1 MELPKYKIQLHG
13 HLETHVRHS
22 TIWDLV
28 QKKKLDLGYKSIEDV
43 VQKIKAEPSTT
54 LANYLKETPNIAKAI
69 RGDRDAVVRIAY
81 EAGVDLAAQGVLYG
95 ELWLGTTSYVA
106 DGSKEAGSSLRTAAE
121 VIEAV
126 LEGFAKAERE
136 KDIKL
141 RLVLAIARALP
152 ETAEEA
158 LNLCYEYRDRGV
170 VGIDACGRVKEMPS
184 VGEDEEVLAPE
195 IIQALKNASKLGVH
209 RTIHAGEAGPPSNVA
224 HAIEVLGA
232 ERIGHGYSAVME
244 NGSTYRLALRRGIH
258 FEVCPTC
265 SYLTGA
271 VKKDQ
276 EHPLVRLCKDGASFS
291 ISTDGPTLTHTTLED
306 EYRLA
311 LSLGLTPEDI
321 VKSNRSAILASF
333 LPVHEKQE
341 LLKKFDELNEISG
354 F

>member
-43 VQKIKAEPSTT
+43 VQKTKAEPSST
-54 LANYLKETPNIAKAI
+54 LANYLKEIANVAKAI

-95 ELWLGTTSYVA
+95 EMFLGTTTYVGDA
-106 DGSKEAGSSLRTAAE
+106 SGSSLRTAAE
-121 VIEAV
+121 VVEAV

-141 RLVLAIARALP
+141 RLVLVIARALP

-170 VGIDACGRVKEMPS
+170 VGIDACGSIKGMPTAEE
-184 VGEDEEVLAPE
+184 GEEVLAPE
-195 IIQALKNASKLGVH
+195 IIQALKNASQLGVH
-209 RTIHAGEAGPPSNVA
+209 RTIHAGESGPPSNVA
-224 HAIEVLGA
+224 RAIEVLGA
-232 ERIGHGYSAVME
+232 ERIGHGYSAIME
-244 NGSTYRLALRRGIH
+244 NGST
-258 FEVCPTC
+258 
-265 SYLTGA
+265 
-271 VKKDQ
+271 
-276 EHPLVRLCKDGASFS
+276 LCKDGASFS

-341 LLKKFDELNEISG
+341 LLKKFDELNGISG
-354 F
+354 L

>member
-43 VQKIKAEPSTT
+43 VQKTKAEPSST
-54 LANYLKETPNIAKAI
+54 LANYLKEIANVAKAI

-95 ELWLGTTSYVA
+95 EMFLGTTTYVGDA
-106 DGSKEAGSSLRTAAE
+106 SGSSLRTAAE
-121 VIEAV
+121 VVEAV

-141 RLVLAIARALP
+141 RLVLVIARALP

-170 VGIDACGRVKEMPS
+170 VGIDACGSIKGMPTAEE
-184 VGEDEEVLAPE
+184 GEEVLAPE
-195 IIQALKNASKLGVH
+195 IIQALKNASQLGVH
-209 RTIHAGEAGPPSNVA
+209 RTIHAGESGPPSNVA
-224 HAIEVLGA
+224 RAIEVLGA
-232 ERIGHGYSAVME
+232 ERIGHGYSAIME
-244 NGSTYRLALRRGIH
+244 NGSTYRLALRRRIH

-341 LLKKFDELNEISG
+341 LLKKFDELNGISG
-354 F
+354 L

>member
-22 TIWDLV
+22 TFWDLV

-54 LANYLKETPNIAKAI
+54 LANYLKVTPNIAKAI

-95 ELWLGTTSYVA
+95 EMSLGTTSYVVDA
-106 DGSKEAGSSLRTAAE
+106 SKEAGSSLRTAAE
-121 VIEAV
+121 VVEAV

-141 RLVLAIARALP
+141 RLVLAIPRALP

-158 LNLCYEYRDRGV
+158 LKLCYEYRDRGV
-170 VGIDACGRVKEMPS
+170 VGIDACGRIKGMPTAEE
-184 VGEDEEVLAPE
+184 GEEVLAPE

-209 RTIHAGEAGPPSNVA
+209 RTIHAGESGPPSNVA
-224 HAIEVLGA
+224 RAIEVLGA

-341 LLKKFDELNEISG
+341 LLKKFDELNGISG
-354 F
+354 L